1 MQLLRLR
8 LVNFRQYA
16 DTELEFGPG
25 LTGIVGPNGAG
36 KSTLLEAIAYALYG
50 MPAARGTRETIRRRG
65 APPRS
70 PVKVELDFAL
80 GAHEFRVVR
89 TLGSAELFQDGGQ
102 APVANSIQTVG
113 ERVTRLL
120 GMSREEFFNTYFTG
134 QKDLAVMAAMTGP
147 ERAQF
152 LSRVLG
158 YERLRTAQE
167 RLKESQRLHR
177 ARLQGLET
185 GLVEVAELEAEAAGA
200 VARLEAARAGEAG
213 ARQSVLMAEARVT
226 EARPAWEYQQRVR
239 DQVQSLN
246 GDLRV
251 AEHQVSAARERFQQ
265 LDRQLAEALAAGD
278 QLAELEPQTS
288 GLTALREERARHV
301 EQGKVATRRQE
312 ALARVAAARAEA
324 AGLAARIAELPRAEM
339 LEQVRAELAERRQA
353 VEASHQRGAD
363 LRTAWVRDQQDA
375 ATKLQSLRDQYA
387 DLRAQRDALRDAGA
401 AGNCP
406 TCGRPLGGDLE
417 GVVNLLERQLEEIQL
432 HGNFYRQRTEQLQEP
447 PEELT
452 RLEQERGELD
462 AAAAAAS
469 EEMGGLERAAREGPG
484 LARGLEAAQ
493 ARLAQE
499 EAILAADPVAYD
511 ADRHAEVERE
521 IAALEPLALQ
531 AARLRGLADRA
542 SALVGEFEAAERSL
556 SEREAA
562 LADIRE
568 RLAGLGFTEAAH
580 EQARV
585 AWDEAD
591 QGRRQAELTVV
602 RAHAERDAAERSLGD
617 AERRKAERDA
627 RAREISTVRGELAL
641 DQELDR
647 ALADLR
653 TDLNQS
659 LRPELAELSSR
670 FLSDLTGGRYGDLEL
685 DESYVPLVLEDG
697 EPKPVISGGEEDVAN
712 LALRLA
718 ISQMIAERAGQPLS
732 LLILDE
738 IFGSLDDERRQSVLD
753 LLRALADRF
762 PQVILITHVE
772 SVRDGFDRTL
782 LVEYDRG
789 AGIARVRDGTPG
801 ARDVAA

>member
-8 LVNFRQYA
+8 LVNFRQHA
-16 DTELEFGPG
+16 DTEVELGPG
-25 LTGIVGPNGAG
+25 LTGVVGPNGAG
-36 KSTLLEAIAYALYG
+36 KSTLLEAIAFALYG
-50 MPAARGTRETIRRRG
+50 MAAARGTRETIRRRG

-102 APVANSIQTVG
+102 VPVANSIQTVG
-113 ERVTRLL
+113 EKVTRLL

-134 QKDLAVMAAMTGP
+134 QKDLAVMAAMSGP

-200 VARLEAARAGEAG
+200 VARLDAARTGEAG
-213 ARQSVLMAEARVT
+213 ARHSLLAAETRVT

-251 AEHQVSAARERFQQ
+251 AEHQVSATRERFQQ
-265 LDRQLAEALAAGD
+265 LDRRLAEALAAGD
-278 QLAELEPQTS
+278 QLAELEPQVS
-288 GLTALREERARHV
+288 GLATLREERARHV

-324 AGLAARIAELPRAEM
+324 AGLEARLAELPRIEE
-339 LEQVRAELAERRQA
+339 LERMRVELAERRQA
-353 VEASHQRGAD
+353 VESSHQRGAE

-387 DLRAQRDALRDAGA
+387 DLRAQRDTLRDAGE

-406 TCGRPLGGDLE
+406 TCGRPLGGDRESVL
-417 GVVNLLERQLEEIQL
+417 GLLERQLEEIQL

-447 PEELT
+447 PEELS
-452 RLEQERGELD
+452 RVEQERGDLD

-469 EEMGGLERAAREGPG
+469 AELGGLERAAREGPG
-484 LARGLEAAQ
+484 LARGLEAAR
-493 ARLAQE
+493 ARLARE
-499 EAILAADPVAYD
+499 EAILATDPVAYD

-521 IAALEPLALQ
+521 ITALEPLALQ

-556 SEREAA
+556 TEREAA
-562 LADIRE
+562 LADVRE

-580 EQARV
+580 GQARL
-585 AWDEAD
+585 AW
-591 QGRRQAELTVV
+591 
-602 RAHAERDAAERSLGD
+602 
-617 AERRKAERDA
+617 
-627 RAREISTVRGELAL
+627 
-641 DQELDR
+641 
-647 ALADLR
+647 
-653 TDLNQS
+653 
-659 LRPELAELSSR
+659 
-670 FLSDLTGGRYGDLEL
+670 
-685 DESYVPLVLEDG
+685 
-697 EPKPVISGGEEDVAN
+697 
-712 LALRLA
+712 
-718 ISQMIAERAGQPLS
+718 
-732 LLILDE
+732 
-738 IFGSLDDERRQSVLD
+738 
-753 LLRALADRF
+753 
-762 PQVILITHVE
+762 
-772 SVRDGFDRTL
+772 
-782 LVEYDRG
+782 
-789 AGIARVRDGTPG
+789 
-801 ARDVAA
+801 

>member
-8 LVNFRQYA
+8 MVNFRQHA
-16 DTELEFGPG
+16 DTEVELGPG
-25 LTGIVGPNGAG
+25 LTGIIGPNGAG
-36 KSTLLEAIAYALYG
+36 KSTLLEAIAFALYG
-50 MPAARGTRETIRRRG
+50 IAAARGTRETIRRRG

-70 PVKVELDFAL
+70 PVRVELDFAL

-89 TLGSAELFQDGGQ
+89 TLGSAELYQDGGQ
-102 APVANSIQTVG
+102 VPVANSIQTVG

-134 QKDLAVMAAMTGP
+134 QKDLAVMAAMSGP

-167 RLKESQRLHR
+167 RLKESQRLNR
-177 ARLQGLET
+177 ARLSGLET
-185 GLVEVAELEAEAAGA
+185 GLVEVAELEAVAAGA
-200 VARLEAARAGEAG
+200 VTRLDAARTGEAG
-213 ARQSVLMAEARVT
+213 ARESLSTAESRVT

-265 LDRQLAEALAAGD
+265 LDRHLAEALAARD
-278 QLAELEPQTS
+278 QLGELEPRVS
-288 GLTALREERARHV
+288 GLAHLREERARHV

-312 ALARVAAARAEA
+312 ALARVAGARAEA
-324 AGLAARIAELPRAEM
+324 AGLETRIADLPH
-339 LEQVRAELAERRQA
+339 LEALERMRAELAERRQA
-353 VEASHQRGAD
+353 LEASHQRGAE

-375 ATKLQSLRDQYA
+375 ATKLQALRDQYA
-387 DLRAQRDALRDAGA
+387 DLRAQRDALREAGE

-417 GVVNLLERQLEEIQL
+417 GVMGLLERQLEEIQL
-432 HGNFYRQRTEQLQEP
+432 HGNFYRQRSEQLQDV
-447 PEELT
+447 PEELA
-452 RLEQERGELD
+452 RLEQERADLD

-469 EEMGGLERAAREGPG
+469 AELGGLERAAREGPA
-484 LARGLEAAQ
+484 LARGLAGAKE
-493 ARLAQE
+493 RLAQE
-499 EAILAADPVAYD
+499 EAILATDPVAYD
-511 ADRHAEVERE
+511 PDRHAEVERE

-531 AARLRGLADRA
+531 AARLRALADRA

-556 SEREAA
+556 SEREAT
-562 LADIRE
+562 LADVRE
-568 RLAGLGFTEAAH
+568 RLAGLGYTDAAH
-580 EQARV
+580 EEARV
-585 AWDEAD
+585 AWDQAE

-602 RAHAERDAAERSLGD
+602 RAQAERDAAERALGD
-617 AERRKAERDA
+617 AERRMAERDA
-627 RAREISTVRGELAL
+627 RAREIDAVRGQLLL
-641 DQELDR
+641 DQEVDR

-653 TDLNQS
+653 TDLNQA
-659 LRPELAELSSR
+659 LRPELAELASR
-670 FLSDLTGGRYGDLEL
+670 FLSDLSGGRYGDLEL

-712 LALRLA
+712 LAVRLA

-789 AGIARVRDGTPG
+789 TGTAKVRDGSAG